1 MGKCRAGLSSGID
14 YFARMGQGG
23 GGSKQGSAGRTLG
36 QEKPANAGTEAI
48 RKRTNMSEHLLS
60 VEDLSVRF
68 GSTDAVKG
76 TSFYVDRGEIVSI
89 VGESGSGK
97 SASALSVL
105 QLLPYHI
112 ASHPSGAII
121 FQGQEI
127 LGASDRDMRRLRG
140 NEIGM
145 IFQEPM
151 TSLNPLHTVGRQI
164 VETMRIHRGLSVKD
178 AEAEATAL
186 LERVRLPDPPGKM
199 LAYPHELSGGQRQR
213 AMIAMA
219 LANKP
224 SLLIADE
231 PTTALDVTAQA
242 GILELL
248 EELNRETNMA
258 ILLISHDLA
267 IVEKVATRVYV
278 MTQGNVVEEGPAA
291 QIFSAPEHTYTQHL
305 IQARPRGRPP
315 ELPVTAKPVLELKHF
330 CINYR
335 GRGGMFGS
343 SKVFQAVKGV
353 NLQVR
358 EGEAL
363 GVVGES
369 GSGKTS
375 LGLGILRL
383 IESEGP
389 ILYLGKRID
398 NISTQELK
406 PLRKNLQIVFQD
418 PYSSLSPRLSLRD
431 IVAEGLELHESH
443 LTPEEVDERVRQALE
458 EVGLDPEW
466 MRRYPHEFSGG
477 QRQRIS
483 LARVQV
489 LKPTF
494 VILDEP
500 TSALDMSVQA
510 QIVDLLRALQQKH
523 KMSYLFISH
532 DLAVVRSLCHSVI
545 VMKDGDVVESGS
557 ADDVFHRP
565 QAPYT
570 QELLAAAMLA

>member
-1 MGKCRAGLSSGID
+1 
-14 YFARMGQGG
+14 
-23 GGSKQGSAGRTLG
+23 
-36 QEKPANAGTEAI
+36 
-48 RKRTNMSEHLLS
+48 MSDQPLLS
-60 VEDLSVRF
+60 IRNLSVDF
-68 GSTDAVKG
+68 DVPGGPVHAVRQI
-76 TSFYVDRGEIVSI
+76 TLDIRRGETV
-89 VGESGSGK
+89 
-97 SASALSVL
+97 AL
-105 QLLPYHI
+105 
-112 ASHPSGAII
+112 
-121 FQGQEI
+121 
-127 LGASDRDMRRLRG
+127 
-140 NEIGM
+140 
-145 IFQEPM
+145 
-151 TSLNPLHTVGRQI
+151 
-164 VETMRIHRGLSVKD
+164 
-178 AEAEATAL
+178 
-186 LERVRLPDPPGKM
+186 
-199 LAYPHELSGGQRQR
+199 
-213 AMIAMA
+213 
-219 LANKP
+219 
-224 SLLIADE
+224 
-231 PTTALDVTAQA
+231 
-242 GILELL
+242 
-248 EELNRETNMA
+248 
-258 ILLISHDLA
+258 
-267 IVEKVATRVYV
+267 
-278 MTQGNVVEEGPAA
+278 
-291 QIFSAPEHTYTQHL
+291 
-305 IQARPRGRPP
+305 
-315 ELPVTAKPVLELKHF
+315 
-330 CINYR
+330 
-335 GRGGMFGS
+335 
-343 SKVFQAVKGV
+343 
-353 NLQVR
+353 
-358 EGEAL
+358 
-363 GVVGES
+363 VGES

-466 MRRYPHEFSGG
+466 TRRYPHEFSGG

>member
-1 MGKCRAGLSSGID
+1 M
-14 YFARMGQGG
+14 
-23 GGSKQGSAGRTLG
+23 SKR
-36 QEKPANAGTEAI
+36 
-48 RKRTNMSEHLLS
+48 LLS
-60 VEDLSVRF
+60 VQDLAVRF
-68 GSTDAVKG
+68 GSIDAVKG
-76 TSFYVDRGEIVSI
+76 VSFYVDQGEIVSI

-105 QLLPYHI
+105 RLLPNQV
-112 ASHPSGAII
+112 ASHPRGSID
-121 FQGQEI
+121 FLGQKL
-127 LGASDRDMRRLRG
+127 LGSSDSDMRRLRG

-164 VETMRIHRGLSVKD
+164 VETMRIHRRVSVKD
-178 AEAEATAL
+178 AEAEAITL
-186 LERVRLPDPPGKM
+186 LERVRLQDALGKM
-199 LAYPHELSGGQRQR
+199 SSYAHQLSGGQRQR
-213 AMIAMA
+213 VMIAMA

-248 EELNRETNMA
+248 QELNRDTNMA

-267 IVEKVATRVYV
+267 IVERFARRVYV
-278 MTQGNVVEEGPAA
+278 MSGGKVVEEGPTEK
-291 QIFSAPEHTYTQHL
+291 IFNAPDHPYTRRL
-305 IQARPRGRPP
+305 IQARPQGKPP
-315 ELPVTAKPVLELKHF
+315 ALPAEAKPVLELKDF
-330 CINYR
+330 SINYKNK
-335 GRGGMFGS
+335 GS
-343 SKVFQAVKGV
+343 WLRATKVFNAVKDI
-353 NLQVR
+353 NLR
-358 EGEAL
+358 LHEGEAL

-383 IESEGP
+383 IESQGP
-389 ILYLGKRID
+389 IIYLGNRID
-398 NISTQELK
+398 KISNKDLLS
-406 PLRKNLQIVFQD
+406 LRKNLQIVFQD

-431 IVAEGLELHESH
+431 IIAEGLELHEAH
-443 LTPEEVDERVRQALE
+443 LSKVQVDERVRQALE

-466 MRRYPHEFSGG
+466 IGRYPHELSGG

-510 QIVDLLRALQQKH
+510 QIVDLLRELQQKH
-523 KMSYLFISH
+523 STSYLFISH

-545 VMKDGDVVESGS
+545 VMKEGCVVESGT
-557 ADDVFHRP
+557 ADEVFLRP
-565 QAPYT
+565 QASYT
-570 QELLAAAMLA
+570 RELLSAAMLA

>member
-1 MGKCRAGLSSGID
+1 M
-14 YFARMGQGG
+14 
-23 GGSKQGSAGRTLG
+23 SKR
-36 QEKPANAGTEAI
+36 
-48 RKRTNMSEHLLS
+48 LLS
-60 VEDLSVRF
+60 VQDLAVRF
-68 GSTDAVKG
+68 GSIDAVKG
-76 TSFYVDRGEIVSI
+76 VSFYVDQGEIVSI

-105 QLLPYHI
+105 RLLPNQV
-112 ASHPSGAII
+112 ASHPRGSID
-121 FQGQEI
+121 FLGQKL
-127 LGASDRDMRRLRG
+127 LGSSDSDMRRLRG

-164 VETMRIHRGLSVKD
+164 IETMRIHRRVSVKD
-178 AEAEATAL
+178 AEAEAITL
-186 LERVRLPDPPGKM
+186 LERVRLPDASGKM
-199 LAYPHELSGGQRQR
+199 SSYAHQLSGGQRQR
-213 AMIAMA
+213 VMIAMA

-224 SLLIADE
+224 RLLIADE

-248 EELNRETNMA
+248 QELNRDTDMA

-267 IVEKVATRVYV
+267 IVERFARRVYV
-278 MTQGNVVEEGPAA
+278 MSGGKVVEEGPTEK
-291 QIFSAPEHTYTQHL
+291 IFNAPDHPYTRRL
-305 IQARPRGRPP
+305 IQARPQGKPP
-315 ELPVTAKPVLELKHF
+315 ALPAKAKPVLELKNF
-330 CINYR
+330 SINYKNK
-335 GRGGMFGS
+335 GS
-343 SKVFQAVKGV
+343 WLGATKVFKAVKDI
-353 NLQVR
+353 NLRVH

-383 IESEGP
+383 IESQGP
-389 ILYLGKRID
+389 IIYLGSRID
-398 NISTQELK
+398 KISNKDLLS
-406 PLRKNLQIVFQD
+406 LRKNLQIVFQD

-431 IVAEGLELHESH
+431 IIAEGLELHESH
-443 LTPEEVDERVRQALE
+443 LSQVQVDERVRQALE
-458 EVGLDPEW
+458 EVGLHPEW
-466 MRRYPHEFSGG
+466 IGRYPHELSGG

-510 QIVDLLRALQQKH
+510 QIVDLLRELQQKH
-523 KMSYLFISH
+523 STSYLFISH
-532 DLAVVRSLCHSVI
+532 DLAVVRSLCHSVM
-545 VMKDGDVVESGS
+545 VMKEGYVVESGT
-557 ADDVFHRP
+557 ADEVFLRP

-570 QELLAAAMLA
+570 RELLAAAMLA